1 MEKDDL
7 KHTLRHARIWLAT
20 AELLLD
26 QVNDDLKQVEEE
38 GKFYEQDYAEKLE
51 VTRKL
56 ILGSI
61 KQMERVTKNG

>member
-1 MEKDDL
+1 MENEEF

-20 AELLLD
+20 DELLLD
-26 QVNDDLKQVEEE
+26 QVNDDLEQVEEE
-38 GKFYEQDYAEKLE
+38 GKFYEQDYVEKLE

-61 KQMERVTKNG
+61 KQMERVKNNG

>member
-1 MEKDDL
+1 MENEEF

-26 QVNDDLKQVEEE
+26 QVNDDLEQVEEG
-38 GKFYEQDYAEKLE
+38 GKFYEQDYVEKLE

-56 ILGSI
+56 ILDSI
-61 KQMERVTKNG
+61 KQMERVSKNG

>member
-26 QVNDDLKQVEEE
+26 QVNNDLELVEEDE
-38 GKFYEQDYAEKLE
+38 KFYEQDYVEKLE

-56 ILGSI
+56 ILDSI
-61 KQMERVTKNG
+61 KQMERAKNNG